1 MLNVYMPCYRAYS
14 KNNLDLYREV
24 VDDIQNTCNTH
35 DVEYMI
41 IDRFNYLWRH
51 HVAEFHTTVSG

>member
-1 MLNVYMPCYRAYS
+1 MPCYRAYS
-14 KNNLDLYREV
+14 KNNLDLYREI